1 MVWDFWSTSSS
12 IRARRYNP
20 YLMTRIRFL
29 ISSIQMRLP
38 VYTCREVV
46 INASQFLPEQWGL
59 FTPDW
64 FSAARTLGNET
75 IENYLLR

>member
-1 MVWDFWSTSSS
+1 
-12 IRARRYNP
+12 
-20 YLMTRIRFL
+20 
-29 ISSIQMRLP
+29 MRLP

-59 FTPDW
+59 FTADW
-64 FSAARTLGNET
+64 FSAARTLGNEI